1 MAPKKH
7 LGQHFLTSP
16 IIAQKIVEAIPAEP
30 HERVLEIGPGRGA
43 LSRYIQERY
52 KDFHLIEIDRD
63 VIVCLKENLG
73 HGFYK
78 IHEADVLEFDFGQVG
93 FPLHVIGNLPYVIGA
108 LIIKK
113 TLLYGSAIRSFT
125 FMVQREVAERIVSL
139 PHRKANGF
147 LSIFCQYFG
156 AAKLLFEV
164 PPEAFFPKPKIF
176 SAVVQIIPDP
186 VSVERLSQEQWR
198 PFFAFVSKGF
208 SQRRKKLSNVLGR
221 ITGEQTRF
229 ETVLAELGLNPLSR
243 PEDLGIAA
251 WLRLFGTWKP

>member
-1 MAPKKH
+1 
-7 LGQHFLTSP
+7 
-16 IIAQKIVEAIPAEP
+16 
-30 HERVLEIGPGRGA
+30 
-43 LSRYIQERY
+43 
-52 KDFHLIEIDRD
+52 
-63 VIVCLKENLG
+63 
-73 HGFYK
+73 
-78 IHEADVLEFDFGQVG
+78 
-93 FPLHVIGNLPYVIGA
+93 
-108 LIIKK
+108 
-113 TLLYGSAIRSFT
+113 
-125 FMVQREVAERIVSL
+125 MVQREVAERIVSL

-186 VSVERLSQEQWR
+186 VSVECLSQEQWR

-221 ITGEQTRF
+221 VTGEQTRF

-251 WLRLFGTWKP
+251 WLRLFGKWKP